1 MTPSISRPVRPVDGA
16 SVVLVRGRGAKAEVL
31 MGRRRPR
38 AAFLPNIYVFPGGRV
53 DPADYDVPSGIELR
67 PDVAQRLTRRCG
79 ASPAPA
85 LAMAAI
91 RETHEE
97 TGFLLGDP
105 VARHDAPRD
114 APRDATSPI
123 WRAFAQAGAAPAF
136 ARLEYVARAITPT
149 LMPRRFNTRFFMV
162 DARHAMGELRQGG
175 ELLDLRWVS
184 LDGGWKKLN
193 VVDVTEFVLGA
204 VRDRLALSS
213 GQRAALPVPL
223 LCYVNRV
230 GRVILE

>member
-1 MTPSISRPVRPVDGA
+1 MTTSFTRPVRPVDGA
-16 SVVLVRGRGAKAEVL
+16 AVVLVRGHGTKAEVL

-53 DPADYDVPSGIELR
+53 DPSDYDVPAGIELR
-67 PDVAQRLTRRCG
+67 PEVARRLTRRSS

-105 VARHDAPRD
+105 GAGHD

-123 WRAFAQAGAAPAF
+123 WRAFAQAGATPAF

-193 VVDVTEFVLGA
+193 IVDVTEFVLGA
-204 VRDRLALSS
+204 VRDRLALSL

-223 LCYVNRV
+223 LCYVNRI
-230 GRVILE
+230 GRLILE

>member
-1 MTPSISRPVRPVDGA
+1 MTTSFTRPVRPVDGA
-16 SVVLVRGRGAKAEVL
+16 AVVLVRGHGTKAEVL

-38 AAFLPNIYVFPGGRV
+38 AAFLPKIYVFPGGRV
-53 DPADYDVPSGIELR
+53 DPSDYDVPAGIELR
-67 PDVAQRLTRRCG
+67 PEVTRRLTRRSS

-105 VARHDAPRD
+105 GAGHD
-114 APRDATSPI
+114 APRDATSQI
-123 WRAFAQAGAAPAF
+123 WRAFAQARATPAF
-136 ARLEYVARAITPT
+136 TRLDYVARAITPT
-149 LMPRRFNTRFFMV
+149 HMPHRFNTRFFMV

-184 LDGGWKKLN
+184 LDGGWKNLN

-204 VRDRLALSS
+204 VCERLALPP
-213 GQRAALPVPL
+213 GRRRAQPVPL
-223 LCYVNRV
+223 LRYVNRV

>member
-1 MTPSISRPVRPVDGA
+1 MTTSFTRPVRPVDGA
-16 SVVLVRGRGAKAEVL
+16 AVVLARGHGAKAEVL
-31 MGRRRPR
+31 MGRRCPR
-38 AAFLPNIYVFPGGRV
+38 AAFLPNIYVFSGGRV
-53 DPADYDVPSGIELR
+53 DPPDYDVPGSVELR
-67 PDVAQRLTRRCG
+67 PEVARRLTRRCG
-79 ASPAPA
+79 ASPVPA

-105 VARHDAPRD
+105 GAGHDAPC
-114 APRDATSPI
+114 DATSPI
-123 WRAFAQAGAAPAF
+123 WRAFAQAGTTPAF

-149 LMPRRFNTRFFMV
+149 YMPRRFNTRFFMV

-184 LDGGWKKLN
+184 LDGGWKNLN
-193 VVDVTEFVLGA
+193 VVDVSQFVLGA
-204 VRDRLALSS
+204 VRERLALST

-223 LCYVNRV
+223 LRYVNRV

>member
-1 MTPSISRPVRPVDGA
+1 MTTSLTRPVRPVDGA
-16 SVVLVRGRGAKAEVL
+16 SVVLVRGHGAEAEVL

-38 AAFLPNIYVFPGGRV
+38 ATFLPDIYVFPGGRV
-53 DPADYDVPSGIELR
+53 DPSDYDVPGGVELR
-67 PDVAQRLTRRCG
+67 PEVARRLTRKCV

-105 VARHDAPRD
+105 GVGHGAPRD
-114 APRDATSPI
+114 AVTPI
-123 WRAFAQAGAAPAF
+123 WRAFAQAGATPAF

-149 LMPRRFNTRFFMV
+149 FMPRRFNTRFFMV
-162 DARHAMGELRQGG
+162 DARYAIGELRQGG

-184 LDGGWKKLN
+184 LDGGWKALN
-193 VVDVTEFVLGA
+193 VVDVTEFVLNA
-204 VRDRLALSS
+204 VRERLALPADR
-213 GQRAALPVPL
+213 RAAHPVSL
-223 LCYVNRV
+223 LRYVNKSS
-230 GRVILE
+230 RVILE

>member
-16 SVVLVRGRGAKAEVL
+16 SLVLVRGRGAKAEVL

-53 DPADYDVPSGIELR
+53 DPADYDVPGGIELR
-67 PDVAQRLTRRCG
+67 PDVARRLARRCG

-85 LAMAAI
+85 LAMASI

-105 VARHDAPRD
+105 GARHD

-123 WRAFAQAGAAPAF
+123 WRAFAQARATPAF
-136 ARLEYVARAITPT
+136 TRLDYVARAITPT
-149 LMPRRFNTRFFMV
+149 YMPRRFNTRFFMV

-184 LDGGWKKLN
+184 LNDGWKNLN

-204 VRDRLALSS
+204 VRERLALPP
-213 GQRAALPVPL
+213 GRRAALPVPL

>member
-1 MTPSISRPVRPVDGA
+1 MTPSISRPVRSVDGA
-16 SVVLVRGRGAKAEVL
+16 SVVLVRGRGAKVEVL

-53 DPADYDVPSGIELR
+53 DPADYDVPGGIELR
-67 PDVAQRLTRRCG
+67 PDVAWRLARRCG

-85 LAMAAI
+85 LAMASI

-105 VARHDAPRD
+105 GAQHD

-123 WRAFAQAGAAPAF
+123 WRAFAQARATPAF
-136 ARLEYVARAITPT
+136 TRLEYVARAITPT
-149 LMPRRFNTRFFMV
+149 YMPRRFNTRFFMV

-184 LDGGWKKLN
+184 LNGGWKNLN

-204 VRDRLALSS
+204 VRERLALPP
-213 GQRAALPVPL
+213 GRRAALPVPL

>member
-1 MTPSISRPVRPVDGA
+1 
-16 SVVLVRGRGAKAEVL
+16 
-31 MGRRRPR
+31 
-38 AAFLPNIYVFPGGRV
+38 
-53 DPADYDVPSGIELR
+53 
-67 PDVAQRLTRRCG
+67 
-79 ASPAPA
+79 
-85 LAMAAI
+85 
-91 RETHEE
+91 
-97 TGFLLGDP
+97 
-105 VARHDAPRD
+105 
-114 APRDATSPI
+114 
-123 WRAFAQAGAAPAF
+123 
-136 ARLEYVARAITPT
+136 
-149 LMPRRFNTRFFMV
+149 MPRRFNTRFFMV

>member
-1 MTPSISRPVRPVDGA
+1 MTPSFSRPVRPVDGA

-53 DPADYDVPSGIELR
+53 DPADSDVPGGVELR
-67 PDVAQRLTRRCG
+67 PDVARRLTRRCS

-105 VARHDAPRD
+105 GAGHDAPRD
-114 APRDATSPI
+114 ASSPI
-123 WRAFAQAGAAPAF
+123 WRAFAHAGATPAF

-193 VVDVTEFVLGA
+193 VVDVTEFVLAA
-204 VRDRLALSS
+204 VRQRLALSPDR
-213 GQRAALPVPL
+213 RAAHPVPL
-223 LCYVNRV
+223 MCYVNESS
-230 GRVILE
+230 RVILE